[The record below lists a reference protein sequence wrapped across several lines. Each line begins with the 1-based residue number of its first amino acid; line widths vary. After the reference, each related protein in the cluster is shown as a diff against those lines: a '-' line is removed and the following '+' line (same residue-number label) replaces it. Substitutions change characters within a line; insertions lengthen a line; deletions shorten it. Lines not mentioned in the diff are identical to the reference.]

1 MSAETCNCGP
11 GQSANLA
18 SAVVGRAVENAK
30 RADRLALL
38 ARLRGPDCCQGR
50 VSPYGPQQPSQGILI
65 SQRTAA
71 VVASGPKGNARVLT
85 SGVYIDN
92 LTRETIEAERDQFN
106 ADTRFSR
113 YNRYQPAPPC
123 PTYTRNPAVP
133 AAPTGNCY
141 PSRFYGSGRY
151 Y

>member
-18 SAVVGRAVENAK
+18 SAVVGRAVESAR
-30 RADRLALL
+30 RADRLAKL
-38 ARLRGPDCCQGR
+38 ASLRTADCCMGR
-50 VSPYGPQQPSQGILI
+50 VSPYGPQQPSQTVLI
-65 SQRTAA
+65 GQMAAA
-71 VVASGPKGNARVLT
+71 VVAAGPKGNARSLT

-92 LTRETIEAERDQFN
+92 LTRQTVEASVDQFN

-113 YNRYQPAPPC
+113 YNRYQPPEPC

-133 AAPTGNCY
+133 VAPTSNCY
-141 PSRFYGSGRY
+141 PSRFYGTGRY
-151 Y
+151 

>member
-18 SAVVGRAVENAK
+18 SAVVGRAVESAR
-30 RADRLALL
+30 RADRLAKL
-38 ARLRGPDCCQGR
+38 ASLRPADCCVGR
-50 VSPYGPQQPSQGILI
+50 VSPYGPQQPSQTVLI
-65 SQRTAA
+65 GQMAAA
-71 VVASGPKGNARVLT
+71 VVAAGPKGNARVLT

-92 LTRETIEAERDQFN
+92 LTRQTVEASVDQFN

-113 YNRYQPAPPC
+113 YNRYQPPEPC

-133 AAPTGNCY
+133 IAPTSNCY
-141 PSRFYGSGRY
+141 PSRFYGTGRY
-151 Y
+151 